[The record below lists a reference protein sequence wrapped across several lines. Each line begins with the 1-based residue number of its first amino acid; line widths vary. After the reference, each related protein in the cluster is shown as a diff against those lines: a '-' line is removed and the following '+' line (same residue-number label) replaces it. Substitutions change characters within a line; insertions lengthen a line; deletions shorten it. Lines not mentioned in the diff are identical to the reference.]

1 MHHSHMRVIFPTLIL
16 CGIFFSVPR
25 AWPASFDCARAR
37 TADERAVCASR
48 ALSEMDIEMAV
59 RFETLAG
66 LVGVGTRGDM
76 GDAQRDFLKAR
87 GRCGANNA
95 CLTALYHAR
104 IATLKNEYQSLKSR
118 GPF

>member
-16 CGIFFSVPR
+16 CGIFFSVPGH
-25 AWPASFDCARAR
+25 AASFNCARAR
-37 TADERAVCASR
+37 SADERVVCASR
-48 ALSEMDIEMAV
+48 ALSELDVEMVV
-59 RFETLAG
+59 RFETLTG
-66 LVGVGTRGDM
+66 LVGMGTRGDM

-95 CLTALYHAR
+95 CLTALYQAR